1 MAIHKLQVF
10 LASRFDEFHEL
21 RAALKSRINR
31 LKVPAVEAIDLN
43 DNAADSEPP
52 LSRCYEA
59 VDRAELFLLLVGNT
73 YGTNL
78 KGYKES
84 YTHLEYRRARRD
96 GSKTILPFLIGNV
109 HHRNFDQRHYDD
121 RQLGA
126 WVSEIRKSHTPSYQ
140 DENLDAEQLAS
151 NIFDEVLARLVEL
164 FWNVDEGDIEG
175 DRDETPGLPEDSP
188 IKLEQ
193 LANSPRISKDKA
205 NSEQLLKILAANHA
219 KEALAALNLS
229 LPQVA
234 IHHLRKAA
242 ELAPLDIVIGY
253 WLARLLVATGR
264 RKQCLEAQRIAL
276 LCARVAGEQDN
287 EHELKAMACRII
299 AVRASERLGELD
311 LALEYAKT
319 AHDDM
324 RHHWMAKLEYGRQLA
339 LAGNKNA
346 ALDKAGE
353 AFWLRPDLIRQI
365 QRDVAYRALGKD
377 FEQFRA
383 TLRQTVIQETEQITR
398 LESRIREFSQALG
411 VGEAAV
417 YPGAESAEVPR
428 YEQRTVLQTIGAGRV
443 SVKSSFQILQKCA
456 KKLLADSVSFAP
468 DGIDGVRGLTP
479 ETKEHIQERI
489 RDVKLEI
496 DNYSEQ
502 LSEAKQGAKQASE
515 EITVVMR
522 RSIWGGVLILAI
534 AIAIAVLTDV
544 MVTTAITIA
553 IIVLGGWG
561 VWRMVQSLE
570 ADKAKN
576 LASAQDSDLKLEDAG
591 RRLAELTDAMSLF
604 EATESELRRNT
615 KNFCKLIDQF
625 ETTGLSRLPFSPA
638 VPIDRKGTQDLGRAD
653 ASKAEKLGNAF
664 DAELLPLQLRFIA
677 ESSTPKS
684 KYWLARRV
692 RSGEIEAWNR
702 SAAYFQ

>member
-43 DNAADSEPP
+43 DNAVDSEPP

-73 YGTNL
+73 YGTSPE
-78 KGYKES
+78 GYKES

-96 GSKTILPFLIGNV
+96 GSKTILPFLIGNS
-109 HHRNFDQRHYDD
+109 HHRNFEPRHYNDS
-121 RQLGA
+121 RLGA

-164 FWNVDEGDIEG
+164 FWDVDEGDVED
-175 DRDETPGLPEDSP
+175 DRDETSGLPEDSP

-193 LANSPRISKDKA
+193 LANSPRIANDKA

-229 LPQVA
+229 IPQVA

-242 ELAPLDIVIGY
+242 ELVPLDIVIGY

-276 LCARVAGEQDN
+276 LCARVAEEQEN
-287 EHELKAMACRII
+287 EHELEVMACRII
-299 AVRASERLGELD
+299 AVRASERLDELD
-311 LALEYAKT
+311 LALEYAKA
-319 AHDDM
+319 AHEDM
-324 RHHWMAKLEYGRQLA
+324 PHHWMANLEYGRQLA

-346 ALDKAGE
+346 ALDKAGR

-365 QRDVAYRALGKD
+365 QRDVSYRALGKD

-383 TLRQTVIQETEQITR
+383 TLRQTVIQETEQISR
-398 LESRIREFSQALG
+398 VESQIREFAKELG
-411 VGEAAV
+411 VGETVV
-417 YPGAESAEVPR
+417 YSGAEWTEVPR
-428 YEQRTVLQTIGAGRV
+428 YEQRTVLQMIGAGRV
-443 SVKSSFQILQKCA
+443 SVKSSLHILQKCA
-456 KKLLADSVSFAP
+456 KKLLADSGSFAFA
-468 DGIDGVRGLTP
+468 GAKGLTP
-479 ETKEHIQERI
+479 EVKEQIQEEI
-489 RDVKLEI
+489 KTVKLEV
-496 DNYSEQ
+496 DTHSKQ
-502 LSEAKQGAKQASE
+502 LSIAKQRAKQSSE
-515 EITVVMR
+515 KITAVMR
-522 RSIWGGVLILAI
+522 GSIGGGVLILAI
-534 AIAIAVLTDV
+534 VAAMIVFTDAIV
-544 MVTTAITIA
+544 MAA
-553 IIVLGGWG
+553 IILVIIGIGGWG
-561 VWRMVQSLE
+561 VWQMLQSLE

-576 LASAQDSDLKLEDAG
+576 LASAQAIGRQLAQAG
-591 RRLAELTDAMSLF
+591 VRSAELTDAMSLF
-604 EATESELRRNT
+604 EATVSELRRNT
-615 KNFCKLIDQF
+615 KSFCELVEQF
-625 ETTGLSRLPFSPA
+625 EKTGLRRRTFAPA
-638 VPIDRKGTQDLGRAD
+638 APVDRKGAQGLVWSDNV
-653 ASKAEKLGNAF
+653 KAENLGIAF
-664 DAELLPLQLRFIA
+664 DAELLPLQLRFIVGF
-677 ESSTPKS
+677 STPKS

-692 RSGEIEAWNR
+692 RSGEIEALNR